1 MHELLESMPTEL
13 LIAND
18 WIEASAHGD
27 IINPATGE
35 AVGSLGQADA
45 AAVDSAVNAAAAAL
59 AGWSQMP
66 GSERAKLLWRL
77 ADLIER
83 DSETLVNLET
93 LDVGRPLGET
103 AGMHVPAAID
113 CFRYYA
119 GWADKLEGQTI
130 PTAGYM
136 GQKTLSYTLKEP
148 VGVVGAI
155 TPWNAPL
162 MISSWKLGPSLAT
175 GCTVVLKPAQE
186 ASLSQIYLGKLAV
199 EAGFPPG
206 VLNILPGRGSLAGD
220 ALVNH
225 PGVDMITFTG
235 GPETGATIQRNIAGT
250 GKRAALELGG
260 NAAHLICADADLEAA
275 IGGTVMGLV
284 VNQGQTCACGGRVLV
299 HRSIADQFTD
309 MLAGA
314 MSSIQLGDPFDA
326 ATQMGPL
333 VSERHLD
340 TVLSFVA
347 AGNREGAELVTGGER
362 QGDRGFFFTPA
373 VFRSPQHDGT
383 IVKEEIFGPVGVVV
397 PFDDLDEGVA
407 MANDTKY
414 GLGGY
419 VWTENVR
426 AAHRIAEQMHCG
438 AVNINGWSA
447 IDSRLPWGGRG
458 KSGIGGDCG
467 KASLDAFTE
476 DKVVTVV
483 L

>member
-1 MHELLESMPTEL
+1 MHQLLESVPTEL

-18 WIEASAHGD
+18 WINAADHCE
-27 IINPATGE
+27 IINPASGDT
-35 AVGSLGQADA
+35 VGSLGQADA
-45 AAVDSAVNAAAAAL
+45 AAVAAAVEAATAAL

-77 ADLIER
+77 ADLMER
-83 DSETLVNLET
+83 DSQTLVNLET
-93 LDVGRPLGET
+93 LDVGRPMGET

-136 GQKTLSYTLKEP
+136 GQKTLSYTLREP

-155 TPWNAPL
+155 TPWNAPI
-162 MISSWKLGPSLAT
+162 MIASWKLGPALAV
-175 GCTVVLKPAQE
+175 GCAVVLKPARE
-186 ASLSQIYLGKLAV
+186 ASLSQVYLGKLAV

-206 VLNILPGRGSLAGD
+206 VLNVIPGRGSLAGD

-225 PGVDMITFTG
+225 PEVAMITFTG

-260 NAAHLICADADLEAA
+260 NAAHLICADANLEAA

-284 VNQGQTCACGGRVLV
+284 VNQGQTCACGGRLLV
-299 HRSIADQFTD
+299 HRSIADQFTE

-314 MSSIQLGDPFDA
+314 MSSIKLGDPFDET
-326 ATQMGPL
+326 TQMGPL
-333 VSERHLD
+333 VSERHLN
-340 TVLSFVA
+340 TVLSFVD
-347 AGNREGAELVTGGER
+347 AGQREGAELVTGGSR
-362 QGDRGFFFTPA
+362 QGDRGFFFSPT
-373 VFRSPQHDGT
+373 VFRTPKHDGK
-383 IVKEEIFGPVGVVV
+383 IIKEEIFGPVGVVV
-397 PFDDLDEGVA
+397 PFDDLAEGIA

-426 AAHRIAEQMHCG
+426 TAHHVAAEMHCG
-438 AVNINGWSA
+438 VVNVNGWSA
-447 IDSRLPWGGRG
+447 IDNRLPWGGRG
-458 KSGIGGDCG
+458 ESGIGGDCG

>member
-1 MHELLESMPTEL
+1 
-13 LIAND
+13 
-18 WIEASAHGD
+18 
-27 IINPATGE
+27 
-35 AVGSLGQADA
+35 
-45 AAVDSAVNAAAAAL
+45 
-59 AGWSQMP
+59 
-66 GSERAKLLWRL
+66 
-77 ADLIER
+77 
-83 DSETLVNLET
+83 
-93 LDVGRPLGET
+93 
-103 AGMHVPAAID
+103 
-113 CFRYYA
+113 
-119 GWADKLEGQTI
+119 
-130 PTAGYM
+130 M
-136 GQKTLSYTLKEP
+136 GKKTLSYTLREP
-148 VGVVGAI
+148 IGVVGAI

-162 MISSWKLGPSLAT
+162 MIASWKLGPSLAA

-206 VLNILPGRGSLAGD
+206 VLNVLPGRESLAGD

-225 PGVDMITFTG
+225 PRVDMITFTG

-275 IGGTVMGLV
+275 IGGTVMGLI
-284 VNQGQTCACGGRVLV
+284 VNQGQTCAAGGRVIV

-314 MSSIQLGDPFDA
+314 MSSIKLGDPFDST
-326 ATQMGPL
+326 TQMGPL

-340 TVLSFVA
+340 TVLSFIA

-362 QGDRGFFFTPA
+362 QGDRGFFLSPA
-373 VFRSPQHDGT
+373 VFRSPQHDGS

-407 MANDTKY
+407 MANDTRY

-419 VWTENVR
+419 IWTENVR
-426 AAHRIAEQMHCG
+426 AAHRIAAQMHCG
-438 AVNINGWSA
+438 AINVNGWSA

-458 KSGIGGDCG
+458 ESGIGGDCG

-476 DKVVTVV
+476 DKVITVI